1 METGHIV
8 RLPSSELKVAED
20 NRGSRAFCVRIY
32 ACLCVLCG
40 VMKWFW
46 WDGGGKRVTG
56 GE

>member
-1 METGHIV
+1 M
-8 RLPSSELKVAED
+8 RLPSSELKVFGD
-20 NRGSRAFCVRIY
+20 KRGPGQLVCVHIY

-46 WDGGGKRVTG
+46 GESKRVTG